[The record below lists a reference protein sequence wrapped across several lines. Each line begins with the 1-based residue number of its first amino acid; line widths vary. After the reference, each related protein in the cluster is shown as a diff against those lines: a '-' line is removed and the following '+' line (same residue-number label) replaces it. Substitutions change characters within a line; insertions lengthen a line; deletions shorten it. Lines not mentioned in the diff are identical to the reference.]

1 MKLNLT
7 SKRTSISRLAPGLI
21 GLMMAGAGAIGQAQS
36 SDFIVDQF
44 DTDSTGALAN
54 QGWGTAVPVIIWD
67 NTVNETTTLG
77 PDNNGSGSALWTIDW
92 SSSNGSDQVMVDEG
106 LGATVD
112 LRGYTNVSYDIRF
125 DPSSATDGNGS
136 YGGLEVDWVPQS
148 DGWPSTSQAI
158 TTFYT
163 TNHDWVHVSY
173 PLNASGNTKLQAVTG
188 IGFKMQQKR
197 TGTSLSGVTK
207 FWMDNII
214 LGARTNAVPPPT
226 LSVAKVATP
235 PGLMV
240 VACGGG
246 NEYNRSLVRTLNGSY
261 SWVGDGSSPATY
273 SMTIAG
279 YPDTNHTGFQ
289 SVLFL
294 VPGTQNDP
302 GIDWDAANVVEMVIQ
317 NNADGS
323 ATGSFQ
329 VQDQRRP
336 GERPV
341 WRCWPPGRHPLRHAV
356 GAVERYV
363 PQRHQCDLDRTRRSV
378 HQRELPR
385 RQYAPNL
392 VPESGERLFWKSTGW
407 GQQCR
412 PGLGLLQ
419 LLHHQCP

>member
-1 MKLNLT
+1 
-7 SKRTSISRLAPGLI
+7 
-21 GLMMAGAGAIGQAQS
+21 
-36 SDFIVDQF
+36 
-44 DTDSTGALAN
+44 
-54 QGWGTAVPVIIWD
+54 
-67 NTVNETTTLG
+67 
-77 PDNNGSGSALWTIDW
+77 
-92 SSSNGSDQVMVDEG
+92 MVDEG

-163 TNHDWVHVSY
+163 TNHNWVHISY
-173 PLNASGNTKLQAVTG
+173 PLNASSNTKLQAVTG

-214 LGARTNAVPPPT
+214 LGVRTNAVPPPT
-226 LSVAKVATP
+226 LSVAKVTTP

-246 NEYNRSLVRTLNGSY
+246 NEYNRGLVRTLNGSC

-273 SMTIAG
+273 SMTIAS
-279 YPDTNHTGFQ
+279 YPDTNHAGFQ

-302 GIDWDAANVVEMVIQ
+302 GIDWDAANVIEMVIQ

-329 VQDQRRP
+329 FKINDAEANDQFAGVGHLADIHCATPLGQWSATFLNDTNVTLTGPGGVSTNVNFPDDSVLQTLFQNPVSAYFGNQQGGASNAGQASVYSNFTITNAFNTVNINDNFTNLDTTTWQIVCSQPQDLFVVDATARYWLDWTLPDTGFSLLSSTNLAAGSWVDAGISNVVTTTVGNRALVTTTNLP
-336 GERPV
+336 G
-341 WRCWPPGRHPLRHAV
+341 PGMGFFRMA
-356 GAVERYV
+356 
-363 PQRHQCDLDRTRRSV
+363 
-378 HQRELPR
+378 
-385 RQYAPNL
+385 
-392 VPESGERLFWKSTGW
+392 K
-407 GQQCR
+407 
-412 PGLGLLQ
+412 
-419 LLHHQCP
+419 